1 MKLTTLSPF
10 HHSIFLSTLKNSPD
24 SFTIIIAV
32 SVTGAAVIIAIALY
46 LYIKNH
52 VYPIALYL
60 TNRRNKAATASD
72 DNSNVPQPPS
82 APPLEQNEELIE
94 DDTSIN
100 PIPVPISV
108 AHPISYDLGT
118 NDPSRIIIQAE
129 VVT

>member
-32 SVTGAAVIIAIALY
+32 SVTGAAVIIA
-46 LYIKNH
+46 
-52 VYPIALYL
+52 IALYL

-108 AHPISYDLGT
+108 AHPISHDLGT